1 MQRVPNPPKLP
12 VPGMDAQSRRQC
24 KVRSTAVAAIAI
36 SFVSS
41 FAPARE
47 PGSAAVSF
55 AVHGAAGSRAGV
67 IAEHAEE
74 MRREVFGLLLGIE
87 RPEAWRVR
95 CEIHVHPTPAAF
107 AAALGSPPTDARG
120 ATSIEFSGN
129 DVVLRRIDV
138 VGDGD
143 DAVPDAL
150 DHELVHVVL
159 ADHFVQGPPPLW
171 ADEGLAILFD
181 APAKQRAHE
190 ADFLEARRRGLA
202 WEAADLVAAED
213 YPHDSRRQ
221 QVFYGQSAALV
232 RWLVARGDAAT
243 FIRFLDDEAE
253 HGIERALARHY
264 ELSVDSL
271 TSAWKEVAPI
281 SSLGLADRRR

>member
-1 MQRVPNPPKLP
+1 
-12 VPGMDAQSRRQC
+12 
-24 KVRSTAVAAIAI
+24 
-36 SFVSS
+36 
-41 FAPARE
+41 
-47 PGSAAVSF
+47 
-55 AVHGAAGSRAGV
+55 
-67 IAEHAEE
+67 
-74 MRREVFGLLLGIE
+74 MRREVSGFLLGIE
-87 RPEAWRVR
+87 QPEAWRVR
-95 CEIHVHPTPAAF
+95 CEIHVHPTPTAF
-107 AAALGSPPTDARG
+107 AVALGSPPTDARG

-143 DAVPDAL
+143 EAVPDAL

-159 ADHFVQGPPPLW
+159 ADHFVQGPPPRW

-181 APAKQRAHE
+181 PPAKQRAHE
-190 ADFLEARRRGLA
+190 GDFLEARRQGLV
-202 WEAADLVAAED
+202 WKAADLVAIED

-271 TSAWKEVAPI
+271 TTAWKEVAPI
-281 SSLGLADRRR
+281 SSLGLVDRRR